1 MSRSSAFLGR
11 LLKTR
16 GFVRAPIYL
25 YKLRLGF
32 LFGRRMLLLEHVGRK
47 SGARRYAVL
56 EVVDHPG
63 TDEYVIVS
71 GFGDTAQWYR
81 NVIANPRVRVSV
93 GLRRNVPA
101 LATPLT
107 PEAVEET
114 VERYAKRHPRTWRTL
129 NEAMAD
135 ALDTPDLKLPMVRLN
150 LSRG

>member
-1 MSRSSAFLGR
+1 
-11 LLKTR
+11 LKTR

-32 LFGRRMLLLEHVGRK
+32 LFGRRMLLLEHIGRK

-56 EVVDHPG
+56 EVVDHPAA
-63 TDEYVIVS
+63 DQYVIVS

-81 NVIANPRVRVSV
+81 NVTANPQVRVSV

-101 LATPLT
+101 TATPLT
-107 PEAVEET
+107 PEAVENT
-114 VERYAKRHPRTWRTL
+114 IERYAKRHPRAWRTL
-129 NEAMAD
+129 NEAMAA
-135 ALDTPDLKLPMVRLN
+135 ALDTPNLKLPMVRLE